1 VIETQE
7 ASLMDGTN
15 LALEAP
21 LPRSWFRSADGH
33 GLIQLQRDRFVYN
46 WKRETPED
54 GPYPSYDVVVV
65 EFERRWAQF
74 GEFVAREK
82 LGELVP
88 RQFELIYVNIIPGD
102 DAPLGDPILIDHA
115 RSRSGSRFLPEPENF
130 NWQTSYPLPEQNGRL
145 HMTTN
150 TVREKTTGR
159 PCIRLDMTA
168 RGVNDEATTKM
179 REYFDLA
186 HDWIVNGF
194 ADVTTPTMQE
204 KVWRRHQ

>member
-1 VIETQE
+1 
-7 ASLMDGTN
+7 MDGTN
-15 LALEAP
+15 LALKAP

-88 RQFELIYVNIIPGD
+88 RQFELIYVNIIPRD

-150 TVREKTTGR
+150 TVREKTTGK

-179 REYFDLA
+179 RE
-186 HDWIVNGF
+186 
-194 ADVTTPTMQE
+194 
-204 KVWRRHQ
+204 